1 MEEQKGKPGKPQ
13 EQQPENQK
21 QGSDWLKSAIDNI
34 HSETKEDLETQPT
47 INKMDFQ
54 TTISRAEY
62 KTSNLP
68 TDRIIKRSTERNL
81 SQSPAQLNAEDI
93 RFRFLYS
100 LTGLLLG
107 SALCLTGFV
116 VFIHGLYAPSAWLG
130 KLIGLSPQ
138 QLSDIL
144 PGVAMFVFG
153 ILLIFITRQKV
164 PHT

>member
-1 MEEQKGKPGKPQ
+1 MDEQEGKPNKPK
-13 EQQPENQK
+13 EGQPESQK
-21 QGSDWLKSAIDNI
+21 QGSDWLQSAINSI
-34 HSETKEDLETQPT
+34 HSETKDDLENQAT

-68 TDRIIKRSTERNL
+68 TDRIIKRTTERNL
-81 SQSPAQLNAEDI
+81 SQSPANNPEDI

-107 SALCLTGFV
+107 SALCLAGFV
-116 VFIHGLYAPSAWLG
+116 VLIHGIYAAHAWLDE
-130 KLIGLSPQ
+130 LLGLSPQ

-144 PGVAMFVFG
+144 PGVAMVILG
-153 ILLIFITRQKV
+153 ILLIFITRQKA